1 MIWTKYCCVKKMTE
15 FKEPSTR
22 QWRWTTESLT
32 ESVQGETE
40 SRKQCSQLHRA
51 HEQNITAS
59 PPEAT
64 RSTAQDR
71 QSNSERVQR
80 RRRRRGRTKE
90 AVAGTDG
97 RLGRKKRGRD
107 QRAGRGGGGGS
118 SPVDGDEGGKT
129 TASAPGPG
137 SAFRWGSERTRGRGA
152 VLFLVPAC
160 VRVCIFV
167 RVSSTCL
174 RFAWQVWAGRWW
186 LYTRPPAQ
194 EVPG

>member
-1 MIWTKYCCVKKMTE
+1 
-15 FKEPSTR
+15 
-22 QWRWTTESLT
+22 
-32 ESVQGETE
+32 VQGETE

-118 SPVDGDEGGKT
+118 SPVDGDEGGRQPLQLPVL
-129 TASAPGPG
+129 APLSAGD
-137 SAFRWGSERTRGRGA
+137 RNGRGGEA
-152 VLFLVPAC
+152 RFCFLCLPAC
-160 VRVCIFV
+160 VCVCVSLCASVVRAFASRDKCGQAGGGYILAPAPRRSPAIF
-167 RVSSTCL
+167 SS
-174 RFAWQVWAGRWW
+174 F
-186 LYTRPPAQ
+186 
-194 EVPG
+194 